1 MLPLDESE
9 TGSLVR
15 ITPLGFLRMISV
27 TLAEGDK
34 PVTLMLMRSLDPVM
48 QIKL

>member
-15 ITPLGFLRMISV
+15 ITPLVFLRMIFV